1 MKTIFHYS
9 KWHGSDWMMLSHM
22 NKGST
27 KNTHIANTKKK
38 KNSNKYK
45 NKKNENTPQLDI
57 PHCKKNRWLFLIN

>member
-9 KWHGSDWMMLSHM
+9 KWHGSDRMMLSHM

-27 KNTHIANTKKK
+27 KNAHIANTKKKKK

-57 PHCKKNRWLFLIN
+57 PHCKKNR